1 MPNGPIPLP
10 RPGPK
15 PDDAG
20 RPVVPARSGQN
31 ARPAERDAS
40 PGQLTGAVQPDG
52 SAGTGETGGT
62 GGLPVRLGVAKG
74 GFLVHAPRHI
84 RLLRDA
90 GVLELAWDESDVY
103 RLPFRL
109 LRGSCPCASCVEE
122 MTGRRIY
129 GLADVPPEI
138 APVDAELAGNYAL
151 RIVWND
157 GHNTGLYTWE
167 YLRALCD
174 AEGAQQIA

>member
-1 MPNGPIPLP
+1 M
-10 RPGPK
+10 
-15 PDDAG
+15 
-20 RPVVPARSGQN
+20 
-31 ARPAERDAS
+31 
-40 PGQLTGAVQPDG
+40 
-52 SAGTGETGGT
+52 
-62 GGLPVRLGVAKG
+62 
-74 GFLVHAPRHI
+74 HAPRHI